1 MEKEIGNFIKQK
13 GLFGQR
19 ESLLKQLDDHKNE
32 KDKYIIENKTIV
44 SNEIF
49 WESMLSDFLK
59 KITINLSN
67 QKIN

>member
-49 WESMLSDFLK
+49 WEGHS
-59 KITINLSN
+59 I
-67 QKIN
+67 